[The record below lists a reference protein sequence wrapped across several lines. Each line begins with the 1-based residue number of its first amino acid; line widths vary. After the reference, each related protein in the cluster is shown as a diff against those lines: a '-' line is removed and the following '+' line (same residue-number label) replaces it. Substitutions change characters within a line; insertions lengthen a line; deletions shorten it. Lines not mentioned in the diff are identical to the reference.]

1 MPQLFRSAVMTNDGI
16 ALLTKAMAGECEMQF
31 TSIAVGDGVYEGD
44 ERSFNFL
51 QSRHDL
57 KAKKQEVGLNSIQIV
72 SEKCVKV
79 KGVISNSELE
89 VGYYMNEMGIFCQE
103 KDNPATKIL
112 YSLAILL
119 DDIPVGDYMPPY
131 NGVNPASVLQE
142 YYATV
147 SSADDVTIEIIE
159 GTYALAEDFEKY
171 KADTDKSLNDI
182 DYFINTGMYG
192 FIYCESEETV
202 LNRIGCYYDGPKPQT
217 IIQDES
223 GETIRVI
230 SGENPETICI
240 PEEVTNYDEETETL
254 ELAPGIPIA
263 PYTPGGGGGGGGYV
277 LPVATATRLGGV
289 KIGEGIN
296 VRSDGTISIN
306 AQQTAEAAADLVE
319 RNATEPSDEQID
331 DLFSE
336 EESEGAGEE

>member
-79 KGVISNSELE
+79 KGVISNTELE

-103 KDNPATKIL
+103 KDNPSTKIL

-119 DDIPVGDYMPPY
+119 DDIPVGDYMPPF
-131 NGVNPASVLQE
+131 NGVNPASILQE

-171 KADTDKSLNDI
+171 KADTDETLNNI

-192 FIYCESEETV
+192 FIYCEPEEMV

-230 SGENPETICI
+230 DGENPETIFI

-263 PYTPGGGGGGGGYV
+263 PYTPGGGGGGGYV
-277 LPVATATRLGGV
+277 LPTATRTRLGGV
-289 KIGEGIN
+289 MIGNGIN
-296 VRSDGTISIN
+296 VASDGTISIDVESISEDVS
-306 AQQTAEAAADLVE
+306 TEAADIVE
-319 RNATEPSDEQID
+319 RNATSPSDEDID
-331 DLFSE
+331 DLWE
-336 EESEGAGEE
+336 EYEDDAA